1 MCVYITLGEI
11 SKNKNASNSTLSQS
25 TIETGNKRRPVLI
38 KKGSQKFE
46 PLPPEPSDPNSGK
59 ILNIIIMYTLSL

>member
-1 MCVYITLGEI
+1 MFIFFLIHNYVAIG
-11 SKNKNASNSTLSQS
+11 KKAASNSSLSQG

-46 PLPPEPSDPNSGK
+46 PLPPEPPDPNSG
-59 ILNIIIMYTLSL
+59 YTYNYA